1 MAQRGS
7 NHHNLV
13 ILSEALP
20 VADLANRIAECNRRG
35 HGNHHGRERR
45 GPSTL
50 ISTHTPP
57 TTWGLSS
64 VWLRGA

>member
-7 NHHNLV
+7 HHHNLG

-20 VADLANRIAECNRRG
+20 VADLANRIAQCNGGG

-45 GPSTL
+45 GPTTL
-50 ISTHTPP
+50 ISARTFPR
-57 TTWGLSS
+57 LE
-64 VWLRGA
+64 A